1 MRLYVDSNVIIS
13 YINQEFGGKFEVM
26 DYRVEQFFAICIE
39 DKHKLI
45 ISDLTVKEISA
56 HTYLSKNE
64 VLDFLEGIGLDVGYI
79 EYLPQKKRHI
89 RDHIRKRKEIQ
100 RVHRPDDLHVAF
112 ALEAKADCIVTW
124 NKKDFEPVEKLIDV
138 YSPDEFI

>member
-26 DYRVEQFFAICIE
+26 NYRVEQFFAICIE

-64 VLDFLEGIGLDVGYI
+64 VLDFLEGIGCRIY
-79 EYLPQKKRHI
+79 
-89 RDHIRKRKEIQ
+89 
-100 RVHRPDDLHVAF
+100 
-112 ALEAKADCIVTW
+112 
-124 NKKDFEPVEKLIDV
+124 
-138 YSPDEFI
+138 

>member
-1 MRLYVDSNVIIS
+1 MRSYTDSNVIIS

-45 ISDLTVKEISA
+45 ISDLTVEEISN
-56 HTYLSKNE
+56 HTYLSKDE
-64 VLDFLEGIGLDVGYI
+64 VIDFLKELGLDVKYV
-79 EYLPQKKRHI
+79 EYLPQKKSLI
-89 RDHIRKRKEIQ
+89 CGHIRKNPEIKK
-100 RVHRPDDLHVAF
+100 VHQPDNLHVAF

-124 NKKDFEPVEKLIDV
+124 NKKHFEPVKKLIAI
-138 YSPDEFI
+138 YQPDEFI